1 MERIAL
7 FPGSFNPFTKGHD
20 AIVRRALYIF
30 DRVIVGV
37 GKNPK
42 KPAEDVKA
50 IVDNIASI
58 YEDEPRVGVADY
70 NTLTADFVAATGAC
84 CIIRGIRD
92 RNDLKFESKL
102 AQANYTL
109 FHVETVFLLSDPTL
123 KEISSTMI
131 RELQS
136 FGKDVS
142 AYLPAKQVSY

>member
-58 YEDEPRVGVADY
+58 YEDEPRVSVADY
-70 NTLTADFVAATGAC
+70 NTLTADFVAAP
-84 CIIRGIRD
+84 R
-92 RNDLKFESKL
+92 
-102 AQANYTL
+102 
-109 FHVETVFLLSDPTL
+109 
-123 KEISSTMI
+123 
-131 RELQS
+131 
-136 FGKDVS
+136 
-142 AYLPAKQVSY
+142 

>member
-58 YEDEPRVGVADY
+58 YEDEPRVSVADY

-142 AYLPAKQVSY
+142 AYLPKKSG

>member
-58 YEDEPRVGVADY
+58 YEYEPRVSVADY

-142 AYLPAKQVSY
+142 AYLPKKSG

>member
-58 YEDEPRVGVADY
+58 YEDEPRVSVADY
-70 NTLTADFVAATGAC
+70 NTLTADFVTATGAC

>member
-58 YEDEPRVGVADY
+58 YEDEPRVSVADY

-84 CIIRGIRD
+84 CIIRGIRN

-142 AYLPAKQVSY
+142 AYLPKKSG